1 METGYNPEKLV
12 YGYRKLG
19 HGRARASAIRYA
31 INQADINN
39 DIPYM
44 VFFREEL
51 CHESSWFLDE
61 LDVVTVFPELLSL
74 LDNHPDAW
82 HTPFWQGRDIQ
93 TDILEMYGHLLD
105 ACLSFYQIAFE
116 DCINFYNDYKKRL
129 VAYGYSPR
137 EAYVDFAEFYIETG
151 HMDSAKKYLRKAR
164 AIPFSKS
171 DCIACATITEIKY
184 YLLEDEKEKADKLAE
199 KIRNGT
205 LRCRG
210 VLSDSM
216 LGLERTYLKYYILN
230 GDYDKAAEAAD
241 ILEHSSSEV
250 KVYNRWASFMCAYA
264 SQKPGHGLRI
274 YKKHWKDWEDENDQY
289 ERYYEFKDAAC
300 FFKYLKNSR
309 ETIKLDTGSTF
320 PLYNNTSIYSTEEL
334 CQYYYG
340 EAESIAKKFDK
351 RNGTDK
357 FTNELVM
364 SFANAY

>member
-19 HGRARASAIRYA
+19 HGRASAIRYA

-74 LDNHPDAW
+74 LDKHPDAW

-137 EAYVDFAEFYIETG
+137 EAYVDFA
-151 HMDSAKKYLRKAR
+151 
-164 AIPFSKS
+164 
-171 DCIACATITEIKY
+171 
-184 YLLEDEKEKADKLAE
+184 
-199 KIRNGT
+199 
-205 LRCRG
+205 
-210 VLSDSM
+210 
-216 LGLERTYLKYYILN
+216 
-230 GDYDKAAEAAD
+230 
-241 ILEHSSSEV
+241 
-250 KVYNRWASFMCAYA
+250 
-264 SQKPGHGLRI
+264 
-274 YKKHWKDWEDENDQY
+274 
-289 ERYYEFKDAAC
+289 
-300 FFKYLKNSR
+300 
-309 ETIKLDTGSTF
+309 
-320 PLYNNTSIYSTEEL
+320 
-334 CQYYYG
+334 
-340 EAESIAKKFDK
+340 
-351 RNGTDK
+351 
-357 FTNELVM
+357 
-364 SFANAY
+364 